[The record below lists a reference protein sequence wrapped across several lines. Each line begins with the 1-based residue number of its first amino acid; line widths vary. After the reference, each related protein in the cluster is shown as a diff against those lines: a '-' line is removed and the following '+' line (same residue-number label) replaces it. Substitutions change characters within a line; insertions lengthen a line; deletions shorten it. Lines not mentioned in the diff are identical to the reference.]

1 MRKTRKSVNSPKYA
15 GKSDVADDTDAYD
28 EDDDYIPRKKRHKV
42 CFISQQV

>member
-42 CFISQQV
+42 CFIS